1 MIMLYVLSEDASQ
14 IENIAHDLLNSRLI
28 SSVNI
33 DWNRD
38 RYVAANGKIEKKKL
52 NVMTAVTKAL
62 LFDTIDSRLR
72 NQYSQNMPEVFSTPI
87 IHIDWDL
94 AKSLIENVEKV

>member
-1 MIMLYVLSEDASQ
+1 MLYVLSEDAAQ

-28 SSVNI
+28 STVNI

-38 RYVAANGKIEKKKL
+38 RYIAVNGKIEKKKL

>member
-1 MIMLYVLSEDASQ
+1 MLYVLSEDASQ

>member
-62 LFDTIDSRLR
+62 LFETIDSRLR